1 MKALGYP
8 YTGFLYAGL
17 MIKNDEPFLIEYNIR
32 MGDPECQVLM
42 MKLKTDLLSIIEA
55 TINNNLSE
63 LNIEWD
69 NKKCIT
75 IVLCAKGYPGE
86 YVRDKEIKN
95 LSKIDLDKNNQIFHA
110 GTYEIDNKIFSKG
123 GRVLNVT
130 CSSND
135 LYEARNNSLSN
146 LKKINW
152 DNGFLEKTLVGELS
166 KKMRIIGG
174 KFKNKKFIFLKIL
187 KQDH

>member
-17 MIKNDEPFLIEYNIR
+17 MIKNDEPYLIEYNIR

-55 TINNNLSE
+55 TINNNLSK
-63 LNIEWD
+63 LKIEWD

-86 YVRDKEIKN
+86 YVKDKEIKN
-95 LSKIDLDKNNQIFHA
+95 LSKIHLDKNNQIFHA
-110 GTYEIDNKIFSKG
+110 GTYEFNGKVFSKG

-130 CSSND
+130 SSRKILMRLEII
-135 LYEARNNSLSN
+135 LYQT
-146 LKKINW
+146 LKK
-152 DNGFLEKTLVGELS
+152 S
-166 KKMRIIGG
+166 IGIMV
-174 KFKNKKFIFLKIL
+174 F
-187 KQDH
+187 